1 MNSLSPL
8 VTIVTLVHYTNPEFV
23 IAAIESIYNQTY
35 TNIEHIIV
43 NDAPDDKQ
51 YWPQIKKYLKD
62 NNLPSL
68 IIEHKENFGVCKSLN
83 EVLNLSKGKYF
94 CGCCDDIILPNK
106 ITVEV
111 NTLENLDE
119 IFVATYSDAFLIDD
133 NGDLLE
139 GMFIEKHREF
149 KKNPEGNIFNELI
162 DGNFLP
168 AMSMM
173 WRTDKIKEVGWY
185 DESLL
190 FEDYDLHLRLF
201 KLYNVK
207 FIDVPTSK
215 YRIHSNSLSNKIKDW
230 DYDYFL
236 IFSKHKTNKKISK
249 KILELK
255 NNVVLKFDNYND
267 LKKFEI
273 KFSFLWYIL
282 YKCNIPRIK
291 ILSLINIL
299 RKIRLILTN

>member
-1 MNSLSPL
+1 MNKSTPL
-8 VTIVTLVHYTNPEFV
+8 VTICTLVYYTNPEFV
-23 IAAIESIYNQTY
+23 ISAIESIYNQTY
-35 TNIEHIIV
+35 QNIEHIIV

-51 YWPQIKKYLKD
+51 YWPQIKKYLID
-62 NNLPSL
+62 NNLPSI
-68 IIEHKENFGVCKSLN
+68 IIEHEVNFGLCKTLN
-83 EVLNLSKGKYF
+83 QVLEISNGKYF
-94 CGCCDDIILPNK
+94 CGCSDDLILPHK
-106 ITVEV
+106 ILTEV
-111 NTLENLDE
+111 QVLESLDNSYA
-119 IFVATYSDAFLIDD
+119 ATYSDAYLIDED
-133 NGDLLE
+133 SNLLE
-139 GMFIEKHREF
+139 GMFIEKYRKF
-149 KKNPEGNIFNELI
+149 NIKPERNIFNELI

-173 WRTDKIKEVGWY
+173 WKTDKIKEVGWY
-185 DESLL
+185 DERLI

-215 YRIHSNSLSNKIKDW
+215 YRIHSSSLSNNIKDW

-236 IFSKHKTNKKISK
+236 IYSKHKTNKKISK
-249 KILELK
+249 KILDLK

-267 LKKFEI
+267 LKKYEI

-291 ILSLINIL
+291 ILNIINSL
-299 RKIRLILTN
+299 RKIKLILFN